1 MATSHHHILNFNLLL
16 ILFLFLLFV
25 VLFSLFVVLKYK
37 TQLPLLFEVVIDL
50 ANMNSYL

>member
-1 MATSHHHILNFNLLL
+1 MATSHHHILNFNFLLL
-16 ILFLFLLFV
+16 LLLLFL
-25 VLFSLFVVLKYK
+25 LFVVLKYK